1 MERVERAFET
11 SGCAGHRNSYLL
23 SKNRKAARYKNNLLF
38 LIPNS

>member
-1 MERVERAFET
+1 MERAERPFET

-23 SKNRKAARYKNNLLF
+23 SKNRKAARYKNNLF